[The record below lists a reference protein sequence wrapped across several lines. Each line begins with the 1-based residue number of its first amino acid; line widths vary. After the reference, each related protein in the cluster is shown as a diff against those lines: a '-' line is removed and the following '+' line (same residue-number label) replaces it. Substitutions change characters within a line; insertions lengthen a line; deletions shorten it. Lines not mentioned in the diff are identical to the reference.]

1 MKINKCIIFLLFFVT
16 ANLFA
21 RDFELLSIN
30 QDFDSISLSENLVQ
44 SQNAQGIDVSVSP
57 TTIVD
62 SEIIFAFDIR
72 NESNEIFNFDEK
84 SITFYEGNY
93 EKNEW
98 KILNYLTPSDYL
110 VAARAKAITKTVF
123 SAIGLGLSLLNSD
136 IPLFASPSDS
146 FNSFARTTFR

>member
-30 QDFDSISLSENLVQ
+30 QNSDELNFSENLVQ
-44 SQNAQGIDVSVSP
+44 SQNALGIDVSVSP

-72 NESNEIFNFDEK
+72 NESNEIFNFD
-84 SITFYEGNY
+84 
-93 EKNEW
+93 
-98 KILNYLTPSDYL
+98 
-110 VAARAKAITKTVF
+110 
-123 SAIGLGLSLLNSD
+123 
-136 IPLFASPSDS
+136 
-146 FNSFARTTFR
+146 